1 MLAYRLYKTLL
12 TFIFIF
18 SATALTAQ
26 DPLEIADYRDR
37 DNFNIAGIT
46 VSGIRFLDSN
56 ALIGISGLRIGQRVD
71 IPGDEI
77 TSAVKKLWA
86 QGLFSDVRITVTR
99 TEGENVFLDIYLQ
112 ERPRLS
118 TIRFTGIKNSE
129 SQDLLEKIA
138 IPNGSQVTSHLLNNA
153 KNNIRSHFVEKGFLN
168 TEVTIVEKD
177 DPDTRNMVIL
187 NIHVDKKDKVKID
200 EIVFVGAESF
210 KDKRLRR
217 VMKDTKQRDLN
228 FFKASRFISNKFED
242 DKAKLTEFYNEQG
255 YRDFEIVSD
264 SLYPLT
270 EDRVGLAIRINE
282 GSQYYLRSI
291 DWIGNSVYTK
301 EDLTR
306 SLKIEPGTIYNKTLI
321 NKRLMEDEDAVN
333 SLYLDYGYLFS
344 QVTPVEARIE
354 GDSIDLQVRIFEGDQ
369 AYLNNVILVG
379 NTRTNEHVA
388 RRELYTLPGDLF
400 SKEKIIRSVRQV
412 AVLGHFDPETIN
424 PQPLPD
430 IANGTVDLLYTLE
443 EKANDQFEV
452 SGGWGAGMLVGTV
465 GVRFNNFAVR
475 NFFDAKA
482 WRPYP
487 SGDGQSLSIRAQSN
501 GRIYQSYNL
510 SFVEPWLGGSKP
522 NTFSVSLYRSMM
534 TNGQKRGQ
542 DSRQSMQIDGASIG
556 IGKRLEWPDD
566 FFSLFTEVNFQRYDL
581 NNYEVFRF
589 LFKNGVS
596 NLFSVTTR
604 LTRYSSGPNPI
615 YPMRG
620 STFTLSLQLTPP
632 YSLISGKDFS
642 NALDTEKY
650 KWIEFHKW
658 VFKGDYY
665 FNVVDKLVI
674 NPRVAFGYL
683 GHYNRDIG
691 PSPFENFYLGGDG
704 MTGYSFYGREVIAL
718 RGYENGSLT
727 PLNAANV
734 PSGNVYTKLTLEI
747 RYPITLNPQATIFG
761 LAFLE
766 AGKAWYELKE
776 FNPFKINRSAGIG
789 LRANLPMFGLLGID
803 WGYGFDEIP
812 NMPSAHKG
820 QFHFVIG
827 QQF

>member
-1 MLAYRLYKTLL
+1 MLANRLHRTLL
-12 TFIFIF
+12 TITIAFT
-18 SATALTAQ
+18 ATALLAQ
-26 DPLEIADYRDR
+26 DPVEITDYRSR
-37 DNFNIAGIT
+37 DDFNIAGIT
-46 VSGIRFLDSN
+46 ISGIRFLDQN
-56 ALIGISGLRIGQRVD
+56 ALIGLSGLRIGQRVD
-71 IPGDEI
+71 IPGDDI
-77 TSAVKKLWA
+77 TSAVKKLYA
-86 QGLFSDVRITVTR
+86 QGLFSDVRITETR
-99 TEGENVFLDIYLQ
+99 REGDNVYLDIYLQ

-118 TIRFTGIKNSE
+118 TIKLTGIRNSE

-138 IPNGSQVTSHLLNNA
+138 IPNGSQVTSHSLNNA
-153 KNNIRSHFVEKGFLN
+153 KNRIKGHFIEKGFLN

-177 DPDTRNMVIL
+177 DPDSQNMVIL
-187 NIHVDKKDKVKID
+187 NIHIDKKDKVKIE
-200 EIVFVGAESF
+200 EIIFVGAENF
-210 KDKRLRR
+210 NDKRLRR

-228 FFKASRFISNKFED
+228 FFKASRFISKKFED
-242 DKAKLTEFYNEQG
+242 DKTKLTAFYNEHG
-255 YRDFEIVSD
+255 YRDFEVVSD

-282 GSQYYLRSI
+282 GTQYYLRSI
-291 DWIGNSVYTK
+291 DWVGNSVYTK
-301 EDLTR
+301 DALNR
-306 SLKIEPGTIYNKTLI
+306 ALKVEPGTVYNQTLL
-321 NKRLMEDEDAVN
+321 NKRLREDEDAVN

-344 QVTPVEARIE
+344 EVTPVEARID
-354 GDSIDLQVRIFEGDQ
+354 GDSIDIQIRIFEGDQ

-388 RRELYTLPGDLF
+388 RRELHTLPGDLF

-465 GVRFNNFAVR
+465 GVRFNNFAIR
-475 NFFDAKA
+475 NFFDPTA

-522 NTFSVSLYRSMM
+522 NTFSISLYRSTM
-534 TNGQKRGQ
+534 TNGQKKGQ
-542 DSRQSMQIDGASIG
+542 DSRQSMQIDGATLG
-556 IGKRLEWPDD
+556 IGKRLEWPDNY
-566 FFSLFTEVNFQRYDL
+566 FSLFSEVNYQRYDL

-642 NALDTEKY
+642 TALDTEKY

-665 FNVVDKLVI
+665 FNVVDKLVL
-674 NPRVAFGYL
+674 NPKVAFGYL

-727 PLNAANV
+727 PLNSANV
-734 PSGNVYTKLTLEI
+734 PSGNVYSKLTLEL

-766 AGKAWYELKE
+766 AGKAWYDLKD
-776 FNPFKINRSAGIG
+776 FNPFKVHRSAGIG

-803 WGYGFDEIP
+803 WGYGFDAVP